1 MKSPKPIRNSMKKL
15 LLCISL
21 LGSPGIAIPS
31 SDCLQFMVVGICY
44 WYYYF
49 GSETTV
55 LFGHFNPDV
64 IVEITNPEGVNRA
77 EDGGYSDGS
86 ENRNHQNLIFQD
98 ARAYGHP
105 LSGEIY
111 CPSTTDALSP
121 YFLSE
126 LDTPSWKWGGLDTL
140 TLAAT
145 TPGLREIG
153 NWLINNWGAVYPR
166 TGWTIQHS
174 EPKASGIVAQRVGDI
189 ITRDNEPH
197 IYLSILGD
205 YLLVE
210 DDKFTWPPD
219 SLEENTNEEGWW
231 EELDLGLDSDSSNS
245 ESTAS
250 DSSESDSSAT
260 SSTDLSGSGD
270 SGSSSSELG
279 QCFLFGENDIATLRG
294 WGGGRVADD
303 GEYTYTLWRP
313 YTCCEIGTGVL
324 IKIQIMPYP
333 YNVVTN

>member
-1 MKSPKPIRNSMKKL
+1 M
-15 LLCISL
+15 SL
-21 LGSPGIAIPS
+21 LATPGVVIPN
-31 SDCLQFMVVGICY
+31 DCLQFMVVGICY

-77 EDGGYSDGS
+77 EDGGYSDGT
-86 ENRNHQNLIFQD
+86 ENRNHQNVIYQD
-98 ARAYGHP
+98 ARVYGHP
-105 LSGEIY
+105 LTGQLY

-126 LDTPSWKWGGLDTL
+126 LDTVAWQTGGLDL
-140 TLAAT
+140 LDYASWV
-145 TPGLREIG
+145 PGFREIG
-153 NWLINNWGAVYPR
+153 GWPTNNWGAVYPR
-166 TGWTIQHS
+166 TGWTVQHS

-189 ITRDNEPH
+189 ITRDDQPH
-197 IYLSILGD
+197 VYLSILGN

-231 EELDLGLDSDSSNS
+231 EELDF
-245 ESTAS
+245 
-250 DSSESDSSAT
+250 
-260 SSTDLSGSGD
+260 
-270 SGSSSSELG
+270 G